1 MQKTAV
7 LVAGMHRSG
16 TSALTR
22 VLNIVGCDPPRTLM
36 RPQRDNVTGFWESQ
50 SVMEFNQEILASAG
64 SSWDDWRPFDRDW
77 YTSPVVGE
85 FRERVQTL
93 LQEEYDGSRLF
104 VLKDPRICRLLEF
117 WVEAVEAFGAR
128 PIFIMPIRSP
138 VDVASSLHTRDDID
152 PSVGHLMWL
161 RHVLDAEA
169 SSRGLARAW
178 SRYEQLLSGPQALI
192 ERLGDELGV
201 SWPKRLSLRAEME
214 IEEFLSPELRHHESR
229 DASLLEN
236 PRLSIWI
243 RASFEIFDRWTRGDV
258 RKEDSS
264 DLDRIKAAFDEATPA
279 FSRAIVAARQ
289 GVLKSRARLKEL
301 EHEATERDGRIEALR
316 AEATER
322 DGRIEALRAEATE
335 RDGRIEALRAE
346 ATERDGRIEALR
358 AEATER
364 DGRIEALCAEVAERD
379 GRIEALRAE
388 VAERDGRIEALR
400 AQATERDGWIEA
412 LCAEVAERDGRIEAL
427 CAEVAERDG
436 RIEALCAEVAER
448 DGRIEALTREIGAV
462 RRGHLMALARR
473 RTRLGIDRLEAS
485 ILLNPDWLD
494 RFRQRHGREPGLE
507 LRRNGRVLAHAF
519 AGNAVSGA
527 LRIPI
532 GLRFPAIHDTLYS
545 IHDASTGDALAA
557 RVAPAWLKAR
567 RVEGAVESRARLEV
581 RGWLLDR
588 GDPARKRRAALQ
600 VNGSLHDVII
610 AEERRAD
617 IARWKGTDGHHGFLW
632 RIPEAVAAADGVRID
647 VFDADSGRPLRGSPI
662 RVESDRVVASG
673 RSGA

>member
-7 LVAGMHRSG
+7 LLAGMHRSG

-22 VLNIVGCDPPRTLM
+22 VLSIVGCDLPRTLM

-50 SVMEFNQEILASAG
+50 SIMELDQEILASAG

-77 YTSPVVGE
+77 YASPVAGE
-85 FRERVQTL
+85 FRERAQTL
-93 LQEEYDGSRLF
+93 LQEEYDRSRLF

-117 WVEAVEAFGAR
+117 WIPAVEAFGAR
-128 PIFIMPIRSP
+128 PVLIVPIRSP
-138 VDVASSLHTRDDID
+138 ADVASSLHTRDDID
-152 PSVGHLMWL
+152 PSIGHLMWL

-169 SSRGLARAW
+169 SSRGPARAW

-201 SWPKRLSLRAEME
+201 PWPKRLSPRAEME

-236 PRLSIWI
+236 PRLSSWI
-243 RASFEIFDRWTRGDV
+243 RASFQIFDRWTRGDV

-279 FSRAIVAARQ
+279 FSRAIIAARQ
-289 GVLKSRARLKEL
+289 GVLKSRARLKAL
-301 EHEATERDGRIEALR
+301 EHEVAERDGRIGMLR
-316 AEATER
+316 AEVTER
-322 DGRIEALRAEATE
+322 EGCIEALEH
-335 RDGRIEALRAE
+335 
-346 ATERDGRIEALR
+346 
-358 AEATER
+358 
-364 DGRIEALCAEVAERD
+364 EVAERD
-379 GRIEALRAE
+379 GRIETLRAE
-388 VAERDGRIEALR
+388 
-400 AQATERDGWIEA
+400 ATEREG
-412 LCAEVAERDGRIEAL
+412 C
-427 CAEVAERDG
+427 
-436 RIEALCAEVAER
+436 
-448 DGRIEALTREIGAV
+448 IEALTREIGAV
-462 RRGHLMALARR
+462 RRGSLMALARR

-494 RFRQRHGREPGLE
+494 RVRQRHGREPGLE

-519 AGNAVSGA
+519 PGNAFSGA

-567 RVEGAVESRARLEV
+567 RVEGAVESRSRLEV

-617 IARWKGTDGHHGFLW
+617 LARWKGTDGHHGFLW

-647 VFDADSGRPLRGSPI
+647 VFDADSGRPLRGSPV

-673 RSGA
+673 RSGT